1 MSSRLRPVLPS
12 TYADGDR
19 FGFLGTSEEIFFL
32 ADEWGVVL
40 CRKLQEGRERERERE
55 LSFEG
60 TYWTI
65 QGYWYWYW
73 GERADGPSK
82 NRSQEACFGMG

>member
-19 FGFLGTSEEIFFL
+19 FGFLGTSEEFFL

-40 CRKLQEGRERERERE
+40 CRKLQEGRERERE

-65 QGYWYWYW
+65 QG
-73 GERADGPSK
+73 
-82 NRSQEACFGMG
+82 